1 VPEGPE
7 IKRAADRIA
16 KAIAQQQA
24 IEVVFAFDRL
34 KPFESAL
41 SGRTILSV
49 KPKGK
54 ALLIGFDNAL
64 SIYSHNQLY
73 GRWEI
78 RSAYSYPTTN
88 RQLRLAIH
96 TLKKSALLYS
106 ASDILVLDAEAIALH
121 PFLSRLGPDVLDAET
136 SIEQVIERFQD
147 KRFYRRSFLVLLL
160 DQGFLCGLGNYLR
173 SEILFVARLHP
184 TRRPIDCTV
193 EQIARLSQA
202 AIALPWQSYET
213 GGITNDV
220 QLAAALKQQG
230 YPRNSYRHWVFN
242 REGQPCFVCQTP
254 IVKEFA
260 GGRRYYYCPLCQPLA

>member
-1 VPEGPE
+1 MRNPELYEPVE
-7 IKRAADRIA
+7 IGNKYQPANAAKR
-16 KAIAQQQA
+16 KA
-24 IEVVFAFDRL
+24 R
-34 KPFESAL
+34 
-41 SGRTILSV
+41 
-49 KPKGK
+49 
-54 ALLIGFDNAL
+54 
-64 SIYSHNQLY
+64 
-73 GRWEI
+73 
-78 RSAYSYPTTN
+78 RSARSTLILADERRSEMEASADVDPATPNEAVALETSY
-88 RQLRLAIH
+88 AGVE
-96 TLKKSALLYS
+96 SVS
-106 ASDILVLDAEAIALH
+106 
-121 PFLSRLGPDVLDAET
+121 GPDVLDPET
-136 SIEQVIERFQD
+136 SIEQVIDRFQD
-147 KRFYRRSFLVLLL
+147 RRFCRRSFLVLLL

-184 TRRPIDCTV
+184 TRRPIDCTA

-230 YPRNSYRHWVFN
+230 YHRNSYRHWVFN